1 MKKFTVA
8 LTLIALFISTTFI
21 CGAKSAENLIK
32 DEEKNSKAEL
42 KQIQELIDYD
52 SEFLTSMMPSLNASV
67 DKNQI
72 KKSMKTDNACKQYRL
87 NSVYIYDDY
96 TKNGNFGSMIS
107 DDYNWIV
114 PLYDENIYISFSK
127 KSGSWQFGGAGS
139 SLSFTDDDGNKLD
152 LDFSLKGILKK
163 LKKEKGITN
172 ADEIKYV
179 SSDRVNF
186 IYVLTDGTEYLI
198 PYCSR
203 PDFTE
208 LENGKIYTA
217 GEALDIYNSDFPVQ
231 VVSLFPWEEKPA
243 LNGSMPVKYIYNYT
257 PVYIAAAVLLLAA
270 GVSVLIIFFKKRRTF
285 GADNQK

>member
-1 MKKFTVA
+1 MKKFTIVT
-8 LTLIALFISTTFI
+8 TLIALLICTTFL
-21 CGAKSAENLIK
+21 CGAKSAETLIK
-32 DEEKNSKAEL
+32 DEEKNSEAEL
-42 KQIQELIDYD
+42 KQIQELIDND
-52 SEFLTSMMPSLNASV
+52 SEFLTSMMPSLNATV

-72 KKSMKTDNACKQYRL
+72 RTENAYKQYRL

-107 DDYNWIV
+107 DGYNWIV

-127 KSGSWQFGGAGS
+127 KSESWQFGGAGS

-152 LDFSLKGILKK
+152 LDFSLNGILKK

-186 IYVLTDGTEYLI
+186 VYILTDGAEYLI

-217 GEALDIYNSDFPVQ
+217 AEALEIYNSDFPVQ
-231 VVSLFPWEEKPA
+231 VVSLLPWEEKPA

-257 PVYIAAAVLLLAA
+257 PFYIGAAVLLLAA
-270 GVSVLIIFFKKRRTF
+270 GVSVLIIFLKKRRTF

>member
-72 KKSMKTDNACKQYRL
+72 KKSMKTDNAYKQYRL

-107 DDYNWIV
+107 DGYNWIV

-127 KSGSWQFGGAGS
+127 KSESWQFGVKIVY
-139 SLSFTDDDGNKLD
+139 D
-152 LDFSLKGILKK
+152 
-163 LKKEKGITN
+163 
-172 ADEIKYV
+172 
-179 SSDRVNF
+179 
-186 IYVLTDGTEYLI
+186 VLI
-198 PYCSR
+198 
-203 PDFTE
+203 
-208 LENGKIYTA
+208 N
-217 GEALDIYNSDFPVQ
+217 DIARFR
-231 VVSLFPWEEKPA
+231 
-243 LNGSMPVKYIYNYT
+243 
-257 PVYIAAAVLLLAA
+257 AAVFPLPTTTEI
-270 GVSVLIIFFKKRRTF
+270 SSIWIFP
-285 GADNQK
+285 

>member
-72 KKSMKTDNACKQYRL
+72 KKSMKTDNAYKQYRL

-114 PLYDENIYISFSK
+114 PLYNENIYISFSK

-139 SLSFTDDDGNKLD
+139 SLSFTDDNGNKLD

-217 GEALDIYNSDFPVQ
+217 AEALDIYNSDFPVQ
-231 VVSLFPWEEKPA
+231 VVTLLPWEEKPA
-243 LNGSMPVKYIYNYT
+243 LNGSAPVKYIYN
-257 PVYIAAAVLLLAA
+257 L
-270 GVSVLIIFFKKRRTF
+270 SLIHI
-285 GADNQK
+285 

>member
-1 MKKFTVA
+1 MKKFTIVT
-8 LTLIALFISTTFI
+8 TLIALLICTTFL
-21 CGAKSAENLIK
+21 CGAKSAETLIK
-32 DEEKNSKAEL
+32 DEEKNSEAEL
-42 KQIQELIDYD
+42 KQIQELIDND
-52 SEFLTSMMPSLNASV
+52 SEFLTSMMPSLNATV

-72 KKSMKTDNACKQYRL
+72 RTENAYKQYGL

-107 DDYNWIV
+107 DGYNWIV

-127 KSGSWQFGGAGS
+127 KSESWQFGGAGS

-152 LDFSLKGILKK
+152 LDFSLNGILKK

-186 IYVLTDGTEYLI
+186 VYILTDGAEYLI

-217 GEALDIYNSDFPVQ
+217 AESLEIYNSDFPVQ

-257 PVYIAAAVLLLAA
+257 PVYIGAAAVLLLAA
-270 GVSVLIIFFKKRRTF
+270 GVSVLIIFLKKRRTF

>member
-72 KKSMKTDNACKQYRL
+72 KKSMKTDNAYKQYRL

-107 DDYNWIV
+107 DGYNWIV

-127 KSGSWQFGGAGS
+127 KSESWQFGGAGS
-139 SLSFTDDDGNKLD
+139 SLSFTDDNGNKLD

-217 GEALDIYNSDFPVQ
+217 AEALDIYNSDFPVQ
-231 VVSLFPWEEKPA
+231 VVTLLPWEEKPA
-243 LNGSMPVKYIYNYT
+243 LNGSAPVKYIYNYA
-257 PVYIAAAVLLLAA
+257 PVYIGAAVLLLAA
-270 GVSVLIIFFKKRRTF
+270 GVTVLIIFKKKHRT
-285 GADNQK
+285 